1 MNAPAV
7 PFPDPCAE
15 HSLHVDIQK
24 RYRAGSHSS
33 FELQVAFTAQTGVT
47 VVVGHSGAGKT
58 TLLRAIAG
66 LCDPDGGRI
75 VIAGRVLFDSQKKIK
90 VEPAKRRVAF
100 VFQDLA
106 LFPHLTV
113 RENVCYGLRTL
124 EKNERERRVAAILE
138 SFQIAKL
145 SNRMP
150 REISGGEQQRVALAR
165 SLVTEPSVLLLDE
178 PLSSL
183 DAHTKAAIIDDLRAW
198 NEAHRI
204 PMLYVT
210 HNHEEVFALGEHAI
224 SLDGGEISAQGL
236 PINVVRT
243 SYRQSMAQLVG
254 FENLLDCVVIGV
266 REKQSTMICHISE
279 TSIEIHVPLTSITPG
294 SPVHL
299 GVKADEILLSVN
311 QPGILS
317 ACNVIPGRIKQLE
330 SLGQILE
337 ARIDAGAEFRVHLP
351 ASFPESV
358 NLRSGDKVWMIIRP
372 QSCHLVRSRRMR
384 ATQRLFVFICNHNTS
399 RSPLAAAIC
408 NAEIAR
414 RLKVTPEALSSL
426 GMRAVSAGLSANP
439 GSPMDVEARKALD
452 HLKLLAPV
460 HRSQN
465 LTADLAGKAELIF
478 CMTESQ
484 RLAVITMFP
493 ESASKTHC
501 LHPTTS
507 LEDPHNQGE
516 EAFLRMAKQIQEA
529 MPLLVDRIVAPAGP
543 AYDGGAVAVS
553 R

>member
-1 MNAPAV
+1 MNTPAV
-7 PFPDPCAE
+7 PLPGPSAE

-33 FELQVAFTAQTGVT
+33 FELQVAFIAQPGVT

-75 VIAGRVLFDSQKKIK
+75 VIAGRVLFDSRKKIK

-113 RENVCYGLRTL
+113 RENVSYGLRTL
-124 EKNERERRVAAILE
+124 HRSERERRVAAILD

-145 SNRMP
+145 NDRMP

-198 NEAHRI
+198 NQAHRI

-210 HNHEEVFALGEHAI
+210 HNYEEVFALGEHAI
-224 SLDGGEISAQGL
+224 SLDGGEISAQGV

-243 SYRQSMAQLVG
+243 PYRQSMAQLVG
-254 FENLLDCVVIGV
+254 FENLFDGVVVEV
-266 REKQSTMICHISE
+266 REKQGTMICRVAE
-279 TSIEIHVPLTSITPG
+279 TAIEIQAPLTSIAPG

-311 QPGILS
+311 QPGILN
-317 ACNVIPGRIKQLE
+317 ACNVIQGRIRRLD
-330 SLGQILE
+330 SHGQNLE
-337 ARIDAGAEFRVHLP
+337 ARIDAGVEFRVHLP
-351 ASFPESV
+351 ATFPESM
-358 NLRSGDKVWMIIRP
+358 NLGTGDKVWMIIRP

-384 ATQRLFVFICNHNTS
+384 ATQRLFVFICSRNTS
-399 RSPLAAAIC
+399 RSPIAAAIC

-414 RLKVTPEALSSL
+414 RLKVSPEALSSL
-426 GMRAVSAGLSANP
+426 GVRAVSAGLSANP
-439 GSPMDVEARKALD
+439 GSPMDMEARKTLD
-452 HLKLLAPV
+452 HLKVPAPV

-484 RLAVITMFP
+484 RLAVIRMFP
-493 ESASKTHC
+493 EAASKILC
-501 LHPTTS
+501 LHPTTN
-507 LEDPHNQGE
+507 LEDPHSHGE

-529 MPLLVDRIVAPAGP
+529 MPLLVDRIVAPVEISESA
-543 AYDGGAVAVS
+543 
-553 R
+553 

>member
-1 MNAPAV
+1 
-7 PFPDPCAE
+7 
-15 HSLHVDIQK
+15 
-24 RYRAGSHSS
+24 
-33 FELQVAFTAQTGVT
+33 
-47 VVVGHSGAGKT
+47 
-58 TLLRAIAG
+58 
-66 LCDPDGGRI
+66 
-75 VIAGRVLFDSQKKIK
+75 

-113 RENVCYGLRTL
+113 RENVCYGLRKL
-124 EKNERERRVAAILE
+124 EKNERERRVAAILD

-183 DAHTKAAIIDDLRAW
+183 DVHTKAAIIDDLRAW

-210 HNHEEVFALGEHAI
+210 HNYEEVFALGEHAI
-224 SLDGGEISAQGL
+224 SLEGGEISAQGV

-243 SYRQSMAQLVG
+243 PYRQSMAQIVG
-254 FENLLDCVVIGV
+254 FENLFDGVVVEV
-266 REKQSTMICHISE
+266 REKQGTMVCRVAG
-279 TSIEIHVPLTSITPG
+279 TSIEIQAPLTSITPG

-299 GVKADEILLSVN
+299 GIKADEILLAVN

-317 ACNVIPGRIKQLE
+317 ACNVIQGKIKQLD
-330 SLGQILE
+330 SLGQNLE

-351 ASFPESV
+351 ATSPESV
-358 NLRSGDKVWMIIRP
+358 NLKRGDNVWMIIRP
-372 QSCHLVRSRRMR
+372 VSCHLVRSRRMR
-384 ATQRLFVFICNHNTS
+384 ATQRLFVFICNRNTS
-399 RSPLAAAIC
+399 RSPVAAAIC
-408 NAEIAR
+408 NAEIAL
-414 RLKVTPEALSSL
+414 RLKVVPEALSSL
-426 GMRAVSAGLSANP
+426 GVRAVSAGLTANP

-452 HLKLLAPV
+452 HLKVPIPV

-465 LTADLAGKAELIF
+465 LTADLAGKAELIL
-478 CMTESQ
+478 CMTEPQ
-484 RLAVITMFP
+484 RLAVVKMFP
-493 ESASKTHC
+493 EAESKTLC
-501 LHPTTS
+501 LNPSTS

-516 EAFLRMAKQIQEA
+516 EAFLRVAKQIQEV
-529 MPLLVDRIVAPAGP
+529 MPPLVDRIVPPIGIPESA
-543 AYDGGAVAVS
+543 
-553 R
+553 